1 MLKSDIVNYVR
12 LTTANT
18 NLAILEQMIEAY
30 KSVPTVS
37 NENDFDELI
46 SDTTKTSI
54 EISGPIDMSKE
65 TQINHKVSI
74 DGNNQPI
81 STSTEGKVFTFLNG
95 AQCDN
100 LVIESSAD
108 NSKWNSS
115 YGIHFYTANNSLNN
129 ATIKGFNAAILING
143 GELKLNGTIDIS
155 GNSFGGIEVSKGTA
169 SGLQSSLLDISNAKI
184 INNSEEYGKPTIWI
198 DGITDDIGKVIGAN
212 NMTQIIFTKEDGTQ
226 QIHYYLKPENAI
238 KPEIRG

>member
-1 MLKSDIVNYVR
+1 MLKSDILNYVR
-12 LTTANT
+12 LTPANT

-95 AQCDN
+95 AQYDN

-184 INNSEEYGKPTIWI
+184 INNSEEYGKPTIWT

-238 KPEIRG
+238 EPETRG

>member
-1 MLKSDIVNYVR
+1 MLKSDILNYVR
-12 LTTANT
+12 LTPANT

-46 SDTTKTSI
+46 SDATKTSI

-65 TQINHKVSI
+65 TQINHKVNI

-81 STSTEGKVFTFLNG
+81 STSAEGKVFTFLNG

-100 LVIESSAD
+100 LIIESSAD

-143 GELKLNGTIDIS
+143 GELKLNGTINIS
-155 GNSFGGIEVSKGTA
+155 GNTFGGIEVSKGTV
-169 SGLQSSLLDISNAKI
+169 SGLQSSLLDINNAKI

-238 KPEIRG
+238 EPEIRG

>member
-1 MLKSDIVNYVR
+1 MLKSDILNYVR
-12 LTTANT
+12 LTPTNT
-18 NLAILEQMIEAY
+18 NLAILEQMIDIY
-30 KSVPTVS
+30 KLVPTVS
-37 NENDFDELI
+37 NENDLDELI

-54 EISGPIDMSKE
+54 EINGPIEISKE
-65 TQINHKVSI
+65 TQINYKVNI

-81 STSTEGKVFTFLNG
+81 STSTKGKVFTFLNG
-95 AQCDN
+95 ARCDN

-108 NSKWNSS
+108 NTGWNSS

-143 GELKLNGTIDIS
+143 GELKLNGIIDIS
-155 GNSFGGIEVSKGTA
+155 GNTFGGIEVSKGAA
-169 SGLQSSLLDISNAKI
+169 SGLQSSLLDINNAKV

-238 KPEIRG
+238 EPEIRG